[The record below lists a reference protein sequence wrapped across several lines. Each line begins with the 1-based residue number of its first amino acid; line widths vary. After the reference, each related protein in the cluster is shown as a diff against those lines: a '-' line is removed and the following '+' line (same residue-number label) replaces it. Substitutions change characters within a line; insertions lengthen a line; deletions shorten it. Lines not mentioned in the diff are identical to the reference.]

1 MPPSRN
7 ISRHKDSVEV
17 RRARGEIS
25 CAECR
30 RHKLKCNKAIP
41 CGTCIRKG
49 CPNICPN
56 GTLTPGQSARHGL
69 KDTDADVQTQ
79 KLTQMSKRIQQLED
93 ALRMA
98 HSSLTISTHPL
109 LSDELLKIKNII
121 EGPMHVKMET
131 DASDDDTVDSI
142 GTLRMLGRGIE
153 SYVGANHNVLVIND
167 AKDSFGPADAMHL
180 LANPLASPTMTLPG
194 ETFPFKPLCLPADEI
209 LAQIEE
215 KLPSFERASA
225 VVEAYL
231 ENTTWLVRL
240 VDREQIMEELIPQI
254 YRRRQ
259 YAKNGATGETQSTDP
274 HALALLLAIFACG
287 AVADLTLPL
296 WNEEADVYYHL
307 ASTAIGVR
315 SVFDGTSL
323 HTIQALAVLGSYDVF
338 SCRKNSLEGTWKL
351 ISFCISL
358 AASVSIS
365 FRSLIWLITLIILV
379 RIVQIG
385 LHRDPSHFKFS
396 PKQIQRRRQ
405 LFWELYC
412 LDTWKSIGSGRP
424 RSLNRDAIDCELPED
439 TEATVLDDGT
449 KIPSVWGLR
458 HRFTKEIVSDLV
470 DRLTSARA
478 LRYSEILL
486 LDQKVR
492 DFRSDEIVKVE
503 TKSRVRTDPST
514 RELLERLMLILLKEP
529 TLLLLHRN
537 FFLRALVENPTDPM
551 QSHFAPSFLA
561 TYRSATMILRGLRG
575 LMDECG
581 HFVVRI
587 WPIWAHALS
596 ASVMLGSV
604 AACGTRAAFAP
615 EAYIEFNHSIDMLA
629 KVQMHPLIR
638 NLLPTVLQ
646 LRDRAY
652 DALVRHGNVV
662 PNTRSPVLIHPPK
675 IEGRSFNPLN
685 SMGWM
690 VRKRLQGHFGTH
702 GTPHQ
707 SISDY
712 LDESMS
718 GPDTPS
724 ASTSTSSGTVGGAY
738 SGGVTHQQSD
748 LTAKT
753 SLDRMFNHD
762 QKNTAQATSPTL
774 SDMMVGPQDSLLS
787 QINTAQYASGTPRV
801 SSTNQYGLY
810 LPSEVQV
817 DYGQGTERLPSHNT
831 NGQTSNHDLGILQ
844 NPQRSSSSRAEYHN
858 SLQSASNAGFGVYS
872 AGLDGGEHVQVQ
884 MDNAQFPMDF
894 DSLPDF
900 SLESLLNT
908 DFDVS
913 FNMRSSTGDENILPL
928 ISDDLEPCRTILQ
941 DSRFFGIGPD
951 ISTPGNENQVGGA

>member
-7 ISRHKDSVEV
+7 ILRHKDSVEV

-49 CPNICPN
+49 CPDICPN
-56 GTLTPGQSARHGL
+56 GTLTPGQSTRHGL

-93 ALRMA
+93 ALQIA
-98 HSSLTISTHPL
+98 HSSLTTSTHPL

-131 DASDDDTVDSI
+131 DASDEDTVDSI
-142 GTLRMLGRGIE
+142 GTLRILGRGIE
-153 SYVGANHNVLVIND
+153 SYVGANKLVI
-167 AKDSFGPADAMHL
+167 DSIGAADAMHIKVD
-180 LANPLASPTMTLPG
+180 PVVSPTMTLPE
-194 ETFPFKPLCLPADEI
+194 ETFPFKPLYLPADEI

-231 ENTTWLVRL
+231 ENTAWFVRL

-259 YAKNGATGETQSTDP
+259 FAKNNATDGTQSTDP
-274 HALALLLAIFACG
+274 HTLALLLAIFACG

-296 WNEEADVYYHL
+296 WNEEADLYYHL
-307 ASTAIGVR
+307 ASTAIGLR

-323 HTIQALAVLGSYDVF
+323 HTIQALAVLGSYDIF
-338 SCRKNSLEGTWKL
+338 SCRKGSLEGTWKL

-358 AASVSIS
+358 ASS
-365 FRSLIWLITLIILV
+365 
-379 RIVQIG
+379 IG
-385 LHRDPSHFKFS
+385 LHRDPSHFKFP
-396 PKQIQRRRQ
+396 PKQVQRRRQ

-439 TEATVLDDGT
+439 TDATVLEDGT
-449 KIPSVWGLR
+449 KISSVWGLR

-470 DRLTSARA
+470 DRLSSARA

-486 LDQKVR
+486 FDQKVR
-492 DFRSDEIVKVE
+492 DFRSDEIVKMK
-503 TKSRVRTDPST
+503 TNSRVRSDSST
-514 RELLERLMLILLKEP
+514 REVLERLMLLLLKEP

-537 FFLRALVENPTDPM
+537 FFLRALIENPTDPTR
-551 QSHFAPSFLA
+551 SHFAPSFLA
-561 TYRSATMILRGLRG
+561 TYRHATMILRGLRG

-615 EAYIEFNHSIDMLA
+615 EAYVEFNHSIDMLA
-629 KVQMHPLIR
+629 KVQMHPLIK

-652 DALVRHGNVV
+652 DALVRHGNDV
-662 PNTRSPVLIHPPK
+662 PNPRSPAPIQPPL
-675 IEGRSFNPLN
+675 IEGKSFNPLN
-685 SMGWM
+685 SMDWM

-707 SISDY
+707 SISSY

-724 ASTSTSSGTVGGAY
+724 ASTSTSSRTVGGAY
-738 SGGVTHQQSD
+738 SGGVTGQRAD
-748 LTAKT
+748 LTAET
-753 SLDRMFNHD
+753 SLDRMFNFD
-762 QKNTAQATSPTL
+762 QKNAAQATSSTL
-774 SDMMVGPQDSLLS
+774 SDMMVSPQDSLLS
-787 QINTAQYASGTPRV
+787 QINITQYASGTPRD
-801 SSTNQYGLY
+801 SSTNQYDFY
-810 LPSEVQV
+810 LPSEMQV
-817 DYGQGTERLPSHNT
+817 DYGQGTERLLSHNT
-831 NGQTSNHDLGILQ
+831 NGRTSNHDLGILQ
-844 NPQRSSSSRAEYHN
+844 SSQLNSSSRAGHRN
-858 SLQSASNAGFGVYS
+858 SLPSASNADFGVYS
-872 AGLDGGEHVQVQ
+872 AGIDSGEHVQAQ
-884 MDNAQFPMDF
+884 MDNTQSPPMDF

-928 ISDDLEPCRTILQ
+928 ISDDLAPCRTILQ

-951 ISTPGNENQVGGA
+951 ISTPGNENQVGGS